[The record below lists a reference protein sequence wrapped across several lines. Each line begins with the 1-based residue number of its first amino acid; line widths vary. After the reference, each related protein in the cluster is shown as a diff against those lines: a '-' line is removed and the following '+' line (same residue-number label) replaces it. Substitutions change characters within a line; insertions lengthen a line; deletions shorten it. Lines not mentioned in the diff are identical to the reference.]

1 MPKKDKQ
8 RKRVAKKSS
17 VSLDLSPNANLYKI
31 KNRESAKKVKKEKK
45 YPRRA
50 EISSKSVGFDEYI
63 SLKLFHET
71 KKHKDLNRW
80 TIEPTP
86 EMLQ

>member
-1 MPKKDKQ
+1 M
-8 RKRVAKKSS
+8 AKKSS
-17 VSLDLSPNANLYKI
+17 VSLDLSANANLRKI
-31 KNRESAKKVKKEKK
+31 KDREETKDKKDRK